1 MVSPPM
7 PSWAV
12 PPLTREQFWN
22 LGFEVNFPSW
32 YASVQLALIGVL
44 MLSFA
49 WVSAQRR
56 ATVVLACAG
65 LLFLF
70 LSLDET
76 AMLHENFAVT
86 LATLPGDRR
95 ETALYLTGPWML
107 IVAPVFLAA
116 MALAAY
122 IGRQL
127 LRGRRKVQLLYAAGL
142 TVYVASFA
150 GVELLLNFAAG
161 AQARVLLIEET
172 GEMVGATL
180 LLWATYELVHSHGIR
195 FSARNSASREVT

>member
-1 MVSPPM
+1 
-7 PSWAV
+7 
-12 PPLTREQFWN
+12 
-22 LGFEVNFPSW
+22 
-32 YASVQLALIGVL
+32 

-49 WVSAQRR
+49 WVGAQRGR

-70 LSLDET
+70 LSVDEMT
-76 AMLHENFAVT
+76 MLHENFGGYLTTVF
-86 LATLPGDRR
+86 GDRS
-95 ETALYLTGPWML
+95 ETALNRTGPWML

-122 IGRQL
+122 VGREL

-150 GVELLLNFAAG
+150 GAELLANFV
-161 AQARVLLIEET
+161 ARAEARTILFEET
-172 GEMVGATL
+172 GEMMGATL
-180 LLWATYELVHSHGIR
+180 LLWATYELVRSHGIR
-195 FSARNSASREVT
+195 LSARNGGSGEVA